1 MTSCEEQLGRT
12 LEVLSVRLDSGTLL
26 VADGFDRQTNTLIEA
41 KASADRTD
49 VRMAIGQLFDYQR
62 HLAPG
67 ANLAVLL
74 PTLPSIDLM
83 DLLHELGITVLTA
96 DM

>member
-1 MTSCEEQLGRT
+1 
-12 LEVLSVRLDSGTLL
+12 
-26 VADGFDRQTNTLIEA
+26 
-41 KASADRTD
+41 
-49 VRMAIGQLFDYQR
+49 MAIGQLYDYQR

-74 PTLPSIDLM
+74 PELPST
-83 DLLHELGITVLTA
+83 DLLALLRQLDIAVLTA